1 MSEREQ
7 FRKLLRKAEERKL
20 SFNKWISSP
29 QSTSTAS
36 FVAALEIIK
45 RGKPFTGGEYMKES
59 FMKISEHLFSDFKNK
74 REIIQKIREMPLSAK
89 TVRDRAIKMAENIS
103 SKQIVDINSAEAFS
117 IACDESSDI
126 NDVEQTALLCRY
138 VNSDGPQEELI
149 ELIPLKGQTR
159 GQDIC
164 DAVLSCLEAK
174 GINTTHLVS
183 VSTDGAPCM
192 RGTHKGFVN
201 LLQKSLGREL
211 MTFHCILHPE
221 ALCAQTFPPDC
232 VEVMNLVIKIVNKII
247 ANGLSHRQFCSLLEE
262 VDYAYSNLLLRNKV
276 RWLSRGEV
284 LKCFST
290 CLEHV
295 KTFLESKG
303 LSYPELEDLD
313 WLSKFYFMV
322 DMTSHL
328 NTLNK
333 NLQGK
338 GSTALQMLEDVLAFE
353 RKMTVFARDAQKG
366 TLSHFPSLREFKEA
380 NNQINYDYFHRAIIT
395 MQAAFGERFS
405 DFRKEK
411 PTLSFPV
418 TLLDIDP
425 SLLNTVAFTGV
436 SKPDLEIEL
445 ADIADKDL
453 WVNKFKSLTADIEE
467 VARQKATLVKE
478 HKWSDMENFPH
489 PDKLVFETWSAIPD
503 TYINM
508 KKYAFG
514 VLSIFGSTYLC
525 EQLFSSMNFIKNK
538 HRSRLADESLQ
549 ACMKISHIL
558 QP

>member
-7 FRKLLRKAEERKL
+7 LRNYYEKLKSANYL
-20 SFNKWISSP
+20 SRSGSVL

-45 RGKPFTGGEYMKES
+45 RGKPFTDGEYMKES

-117 IACDESSDI
+117 IACDESSDV

-211 MTFHCILHPE
+211 MMFHCILHPE

-232 VEVMNLVIKIVNKII
+232 GSDESRYQDK
-247 ANGLSHRQFCSLLEE
+247 E

-313 WLSKFYFMV
+313 WLV

-353 RKMTVFARDAQKG
+353 RKMTVFARDAQK
-366 TLSHFPSLREFKEA
+366 
-380 NNQINYDYFHRAIIT
+380 
-395 MQAAFGERFS
+395 AAFGERFS

>member
-1 MSEREQ
+1 
-7 FRKLLRKAEERKL
+7 
-20 SFNKWISSP
+20 
-29 QSTSTAS
+29 
-36 FVAALEIIK
+36 
-45 RGKPFTGGEYMKES
+45 
-59 FMKISEHLFSDFKNK
+59 
-74 REIIQKIREMPLSAK
+74 
-89 TVRDRAIKMAENIS
+89 
-103 SKQIVDINSAEAFS
+103 
-117 IACDESSDI
+117 
-126 NDVEQTALLCRY
+126 
-138 VNSDGPQEELI
+138 
-149 ELIPLKGQTR
+149 
-159 GQDIC
+159 
-164 DAVLSCLEAK
+164 
-174 GINTTHLVS
+174 
-183 VSTDGAPCM
+183 
-192 RGTHKGFVN
+192 
-201 LLQKSLGREL
+201 
-211 MTFHCILHPE
+211 
-221 ALCAQTFPPDC
+221 
-232 VEVMNLVIKIVNKII
+232 MNLVIKIVNKII

-262 VDYAYSNLLLRNKV
+262 VDHAYSDLLLHNKV

-284 LKCFST
+284 LKRFAT

-366 TLSHFPSLREFKEA
+366 TFSHFPSLREFKEA

-418 TLLDIDP
+418 TPLDIDP

-478 HKWSDMENFPH
+478 HKWSDMEKLPH
-489 PDKLVFETWSAIPD
+489 PDKLVFETWSVIPD
-503 TYINM
+503 TFINM

-514 VLSIFGSTYLC
+514 VLSIFGSTYLS

-538 HRSRLADESLQ
+538 HRSRLLDESLQ
-549 ACMKISHIL
+549 ACMKIKVTSYSPDIGKICSEVQTQKSH
-558 QP
+558 